1 MFKFSQ
7 DIKYK
12 AMDLMM
18 KVDLND
24 LVSAKFS
31 SLIEAMLFIV
41 VEAVSFLEQ
50 TDKEGNSTGEGEI
63 NTLEFVRDSYFEKLE
78 KIVSLM
84 RLVEK

>member
-1 MFKFSQ
+1 VLTQIKKNMTSLEKITKPEKMFKFSQ

-31 SLIEAMLFIV
+31 PLIEAMLFIV
-41 VEAVSFLEQ
+41 VEAVSFLE
-50 TDKEGNSTGEGEI
+50 
-63 NTLEFVRDSYFEKLE
+63 
-78 KIVSLM
+78 
-84 RLVEK
+84 